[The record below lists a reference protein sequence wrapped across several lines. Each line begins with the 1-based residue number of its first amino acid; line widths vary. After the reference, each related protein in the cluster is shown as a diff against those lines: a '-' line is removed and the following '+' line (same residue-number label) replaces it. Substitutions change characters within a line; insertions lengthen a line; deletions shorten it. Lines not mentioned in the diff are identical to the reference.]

1 MASANV
7 RSLFSGHHYM
17 KVLTI
22 RFLMILASGLA
33 LAACS
38 SSGDIVGTNGPPGS
52 TGGPITNGTLKLIA
66 ATFQATGQAGS
77 VNVSVLRTDGTT
89 GTVGVTYTTS
99 DGSASAGTDYT

>member
-7 RSLFSGHHYM
+7 RSLFSDQHYM
-17 KVLTI
+17 KLLTI
-22 RFLMILASGLA
+22 RFLMILVSGLA

-38 SSGDIVGTNGPPGS
+38 SSGDVAGTNGTP
-52 TGGPITNGTLKLIA
+52 GPITNGTLQLIA

-99 DGSASAGTDYT
+99 DGSASAGTDYTAVT